1 VIAWCAFDYA
11 SLMNADEGVK
21 CPGIAD
27 VFRTPKLGASFYL
40 AQIDPSVRPVI
51 EPNFYWDF
59 SPATPTGPGEHAAIF
74 SNCDRLEISVAGRHH
89 ASLHPDRVGFPH
101 LKYPPFFADLSVNG
115 TARPELRIDG
125 YVGTKL
131 VLSRSFSSDRAMDRL
146 QLHAGDAELV
156 ADGSDATW
164 LTFGAADKF
173 GALRPFVDGEVAL
186 AVEGPGRIVGD
197 NPFQLTDNGSGAVMV
212 QTIARR
218 NGRIRIIARH
228 SGLGTAS
235 VAISVRSRRP
245 G

>member
-1 VIAWCAFDYA
+1 
-11 SLMNADEGVK
+11 
-21 CPGIAD
+21 
-27 VFRTPKLGASFYL
+27 
-40 AQIDPSVRPVI
+40 
-51 EPNFYWDF
+51 
-59 SPATPTGPGEHAAIF
+59 
-74 SNCDRLEISVAGRHH
+74 
-89 ASLHPDRVGFPH
+89 
-101 LKYPPFFADLSVNG
+101 
-115 TARPELRIDG
+115 
-125 YVGTKL
+125 
-131 VLSRSFSSDRAMDRL
+131 
-146 QLHAGDAELV
+146 V